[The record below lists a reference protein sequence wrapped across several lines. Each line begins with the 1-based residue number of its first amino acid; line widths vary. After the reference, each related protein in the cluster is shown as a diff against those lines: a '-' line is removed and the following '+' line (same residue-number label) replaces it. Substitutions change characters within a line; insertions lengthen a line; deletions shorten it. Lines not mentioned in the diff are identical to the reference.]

1 MKAAGGELEPEQLK
15 RVAEGDSRA
24 FRTLYDMFA
33 PKVYQYAMLRTGCV
47 ADSEEILQETMLA
60 VWNGRSQ
67 LTSRDSVGAWI
78 FGIARNKTV
87 DLLRRDRI
95 RQAITLDEAAASA
108 CVDVED
114 RAGLVDAKEAIAQLG
129 EEERDLVLMVFLLE
143 MTYEEVGEALGIPV
157 GTVKSRMHHLRR
169 KLKKGLEGLRGDGI
183 V

>member
-24 FRTLYDMFA
+24 FRVLYDMFA

-67 LTSRDSVGAWI
+67 VTSRDSVGAWI

-95 RQAITLDEAAASA
+95 R
-108 CVDVED
+108 C
-114 RAGLVDAKEAIAQLG
+114 G
-129 EEERDLVLMVFLLE
+129 
-143 MTYEEVGEALGIPV
+143 
-157 GTVKSRMHHLRR
+157 
-169 KLKKGLEGLRGDGI
+169 
-183 V
+183 